1 MSMTENELQ
10 TYIDLS
16 QYCKHILNF
25 GNLTNESP
33 KPKHDMPN
41 TTNSEQYSHL

>member
-16 QYCKHILNF
+16 QYCKR
-25 GNLTNESP
+25 NLTNESP